1 MEKAILLNEI
11 KFMELKLHALKA
23 QVEAEKPKKPKIEA
37 HTSAS
42 LYGLLKGS
50 DDITIEDIEAVK
62 IKGKESV

>member
-1 MEKAILLNEI
+1 MLSTRGNYGKNY
-11 KFMELKLHALKA
+11 LKA
-23 QVEAEKPKKPKIEA
+23 QVEAEKPKIEA

>member
-23 QVEAEKPKKPKIEA
+23 QVGAEKPKIEA